1 MGACGRHTG
10 PPPTIVVGCRHS
22 IGEHIGDHQSSTG
35 VPFLPRTRGP
45 AAPERQDVVVLELDA
60 AAFEDLVA
68 QALDEVPAAL
78 AALVDNLVV
87 VVEDDAPAHD
97 RQLLGLYEGVPLTER
112 DGSYAGTLPDRVTIF
127 RRPILAIC
135 DTPERVVAE
144 VRITVVHELAHHF
157 GIDDDRLH
165 DLGYG

>member
-1 MGACGRHTG
+1 M
-10 PPPTIVVGCRHS
+10 
-22 IGEHIGDHQSSTG
+22 
-35 VPFLPRTRGP
+35 
-45 AAPERQDVVVLELDA
+45 LELDA